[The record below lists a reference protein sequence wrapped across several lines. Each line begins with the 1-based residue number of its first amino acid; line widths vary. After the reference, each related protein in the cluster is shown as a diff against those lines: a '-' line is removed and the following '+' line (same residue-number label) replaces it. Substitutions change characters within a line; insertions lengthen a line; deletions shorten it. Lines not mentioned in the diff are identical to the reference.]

1 MVSYVKQKCQRELLK
16 QSFPRSHVNKYEQK
30 NQTSPEFSS
39 VFALCNDQTQLT
51 PAKKKKAKT
60 HGNKN
65 LVVLAVIRQD
75 KVASQFVMCFNNFRT
90 IDPIL
95 KSVCSTKSSLYYLSH
110 FKPFPVFTPWMK
122 WRKIYTFPLDQRIF
136 IAELSKDHV
145 AQRWEH
151 LSATNVAQFRFR
163 FHRLLFVLV
172 FAARL
177 FSGYSGFFL
186 LFKNHHFQIWIRS
199 GKCPHLYSVLN
210 TIAA

>member
-1 MVSYVKQKCQRELLK
+1 MSAWVTKAIVPKESCKQIWTEK
-16 QSFPRSHVNKYEQK
+16 SNFPRI
-30 NQTSPEFSS
+30 FLGLC
-39 VFALCNDQTQLT
+39 ALQWPNSIDSG
-51 PAKKKKAKT
+51 KKKKAKT